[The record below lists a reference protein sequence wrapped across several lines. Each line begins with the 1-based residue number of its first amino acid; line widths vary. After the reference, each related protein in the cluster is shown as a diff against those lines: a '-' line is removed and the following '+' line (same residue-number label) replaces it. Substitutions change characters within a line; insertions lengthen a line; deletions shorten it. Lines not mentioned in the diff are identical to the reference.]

1 MKTAMTLEQVVE
13 QINGLYG
20 ASAERQAANY
30 ALSNLDDDSS
40 IEYNLDCLLDAGA
53 QFNFATAMAMAMED
67 VKNG

>member
-13 QINGLYG
+13 NINGIYG

-40 IEYNLDCLLDAGA
+40 IEFNLNCLWASGA
-53 QFNFATAMAMAMED
+53 NFNFATAMAMAMED
-67 VKNG
+67 VQE